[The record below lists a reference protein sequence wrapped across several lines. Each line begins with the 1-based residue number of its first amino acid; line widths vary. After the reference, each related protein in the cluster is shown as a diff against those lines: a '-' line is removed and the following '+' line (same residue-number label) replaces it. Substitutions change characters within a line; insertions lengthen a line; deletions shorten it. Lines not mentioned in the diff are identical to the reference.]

1 MKKEYTFDVNG
12 FHMTVSYYEETIE
25 KVFLPLLREW
35 SEMKKEKGKRI
46 FVFLS
51 APPGVGKTTVA
62 QFMEYLSKTQPELE
76 EIQAIGLDGFHY
88 HQDYILSHT
97 AVVDGKEVPM
107 KDVKGCPETFD
118 IDKLKKKLSQL
129 MKGDVKW
136 PIYDRNLHD
145 VVEDAVIV
153 NKEIILI
160 EGNWLLST
168 EGDWNSLIEYC
179 DDSIFI
185 YAEEDE
191 LKDRLIQRKM
201 HGGLSLAEAEKF
213 YENSDRKNVNRL
225 IKNHHP
231 GRINLLMQEN
241 GNYKLDT

>member
-12 FHMTVSYYEETIE
+12 FHMTVSYEEETIE

-62 QFMEYLSKTQPELE
+62 QFMEYLSQTQPELE

-88 HQDYILSHT
+88 HQNYILSHT
-97 AVVDGKEVPM
+97 AMVDGREVPM

-118 IDKLKKKLSQL
+118 IDKLKQKLSQL
-129 MKGDVKW
+129 TKGDVKW

-145 VVEDAVIV
+145 VVEDAVLV

-185 YAEEDE
+185 YAEEDK

-201 HGGLSLAEAEKF
+201 HGGLSFAEAEKF

-225 IKNHHP
+225 IKNHHS

-241 GNYKLDT
+241 GNYELDN